1 MVKEEDVGSS
11 SRIMSKS
18 QLRKVA
24 REELNETAKNRKLAL
39 SELREW
45 ISLQERDKYA
55 CLLDAKEE
63 FLLRFLRMQKMDVQK
78 AAKVLDNYVGFRTDN
93 PEWFDNLDI
102 KDQQLN
108 DVISSGYL
116 FVLPGRDVNGRRVVF
131 SRACCSD
138 SSRFSSADIMRAHL
152 ITYEALLLEEECQ
165 INGISYLFDEEDIT
179 FSNVSMWTPTDVS
192 RAFRCAEK
200 AVPIRHKEMNFV
212 SMPWTMTLIYQFA
225 KSLLS
230 HKLRSRLHTHS
241 NFDKVREFFPVEHLP
256 KEYGGTVP
264 MSDMIDSWK
273 VELEKRREKIQT
285 LDSVRYYSDNDEKV
299 TTQHPTKTG
308 NIPSKNDAN
317 ANSAY

>member
-1 MVKEEDVGSS
+1 MVKEVDVGSS
-11 SRIMSKS
+11 SSTRFMSKS

-39 SELREW
+39 TDLREW
-45 ISLQERDKYA
+45 IDQQEIEKYA
-55 CLLDAKEE
+55 CLLDAKDD

-102 KDQQLN
+102 NKDTQLN

-165 INGISYLFDEEDIT
+165 INGISYLFDEENIT
-179 FSNVSMWTPTDVS
+179 FSNVSMWTPADVS

-200 AVPIRHKEMNFV
+200 AVPLRHKEMNFV

-241 NFDKVREFFPVEHLP
+241 SFDKVKEFFPVDNLP
-256 KEYGGTVP
+256 KEYGGIVP
-264 MSDMIDSWK
+264 MADMIDSWK
-273 VELEKRREKIQT
+273 SELEKRREKIQS
-285 LDSVRYYSDNDEKV
+285 LDSVRYYSNCSGSSSDDDLSV
-299 TTQHPTKTG
+299 
-308 NIPSKNDAN
+308 
-317 ANSAY
+317 